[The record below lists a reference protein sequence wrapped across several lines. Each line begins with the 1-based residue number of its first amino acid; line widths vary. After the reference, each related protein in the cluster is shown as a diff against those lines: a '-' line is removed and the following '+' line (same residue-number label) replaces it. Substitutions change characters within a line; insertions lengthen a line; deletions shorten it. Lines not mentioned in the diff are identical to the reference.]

1 MQFNF
6 EDYRN
11 FESSKDLCQFFL
23 DCTKLQFLDYL
34 GE

>member
-11 FESSKDLCQFFL
+11 FESSKDLCQYII
-23 DCTKLQFLDYL
+23 DCTKLHFLDYL
-34 GE
+34 AE